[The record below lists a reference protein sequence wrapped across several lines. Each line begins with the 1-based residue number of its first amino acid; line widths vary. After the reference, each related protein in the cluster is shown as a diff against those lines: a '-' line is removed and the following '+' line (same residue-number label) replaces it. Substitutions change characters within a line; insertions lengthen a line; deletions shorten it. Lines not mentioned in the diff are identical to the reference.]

1 MNIGLMKYGW
11 WIMTAGAVGLGLAD
25 SAAAQTSLTIY
36 NDGRVLHRRTLPIQ
50 IPAGVSSH
58 DVALGAL
65 DASSLFAL
73 DADVAISGFI
83 FDPAIDQDNA
93 LRRAVG
99 RDLRFATRGAGGA
112 REVVTARVLG
122 VDPERFRLDDGTVV
136 FERPGTPLFPADL
149 VPADPSTRLTV
160 RSDRARNNLGLGFFS
175 DGAAWRASY
184 SIVLAR
190 SQAQV
195 SGQALITSGRLRADS
210 AEIQVLA
217 GNVGRATPEVRYAR
231 EGLQAA
237 PMAAR
242 MDMAKEESVGEAHL
256 YTLPGRFTL
265 LPGVETAVAL
275 FEPVSTGYERT
286 YTVRGQ
292 LPWAGGLPQYG
303 EEETVPVAVTYIVK
317 RAAKTSFGDRPVPA
331 GVARLYERDQQGRLQ
346 LVGESSLGH
355 TAAGQDLRLSAGTA
369 FDLTARR
376 TQTAYQTQREGQ
388 QTIATASYTV
398 TVANAKDSA
407 ATVDVLEERRGEWSV
422 LQSSVPAERV
432 SSTITRFRLRL
443 PPKGEATVTYRVRVV
458 W

>member
-1 MNIGLMKYGW
+1 MSFMSMVRGRWLLA
-11 WIMTAGAVGLGLAD
+11 AGMVALGVAGPV
-25 SAAAQTSLTIY
+25 AAQTSLTIY
-36 NDGRVLHRRTLPIQ
+36 SDGRVLHRRTLPVRL
-50 IPAGVSSH
+50 PAGISTH
-58 DVALGAL
+58 EFALGTL
-65 DASSLFAL
+65 DASSIFAL
-73 DADVAISGFI
+73 DSGVAISGLV

-122 VDPERFRLDDGTVV
+122 VDPERYRLDDGTVV

-149 VPADPSTRLTV
+149 VPAEPSTQLTV
-160 RSDRARNNLGLGFFS
+160 RSERSRNTLGLGFFS

-184 SIVLAR
+184 SILLGR
-190 SQAQV
+190 SQALV
-195 SGQALITSGRLRADS
+195 SGQALIMAGRLRADS

-217 GNVGRATPEVRYAR
+217 GNVGQAAPQMRYAR
-231 EGLQAA
+231 EGVAAA

-256 YTLPGRFTL
+256 YSLPGRFTL

-275 FEPVSTGYERT
+275 FDPVSAAYERT

-292 LPWAGGLPQYG
+292 LPWVGGLPQYG
-303 EEETVPVAVTYIVK
+303 DEQTEPVAVTYVVK
-317 RAAKTSFGDRPVPA
+317 RAAKTVFGDRPMPG
-331 GVARLYERDQQGRLQ
+331 GVVRLYERDQQSRLQ
-346 LVGESSLGH
+346 LVGESSLDH

-376 TQTAYQTQREGQ
+376 IQTAYQTQREGQ
-388 QTIATASYTV
+388 RTVATASYTV

-422 LQSSVPAERV
+422 
-432 SSTITRFRLRL
+432 SSTITRFRLRV
-443 PPKGEATVTYRVRVV
+443 PAKGEATVTYRVRVV